1 MKTWIRILIVVLN
14 LLIKQACEEKKL
26 VPQKVMGK
34 ADASLHRSRK
44 NWQVG
49 FCVLERWT
57 RTTDFDTHTSF
68 LGQECKSVT
77 RTLLLKHG
85 EASHW
90 LPCQVA
96 PVRPSLPDMTGLPAR
111 LPCEQEMQ
119 TFIVPYRSAAVSD
132 PFFTCR
138 SSAQFVLGIYQKQ
151 KGSHVMLEDVIRS
164 MSAYKYHGQRAVE
177 LYRNY

>member
-1 MKTWIRILIVVLN
+1 MYHSALVLN
-14 LLIKQACEEKKL
+14 NRQLTLFNEARIANRHCFTYLKKYMQLHTGGKEMSWENVDKGSPNWNRISIVALSLLKQVCKEKKL
-26 VPQKVMGK
+26 CAQKVMRK

-49 FCVLERWT
+49 FCVLERW
-57 RTTDFDTHTSF
+57 
-68 LGQECKSVT
+68 T

-111 LPCEQEMQ
+111 PEAS
-119 TFIVPYRSAAVSD
+119 RR
-132 PFFTCR
+132 CR
-138 SSAQFVLGIYQKQ
+138 PL
-151 KGSHVMLEDVIRS
+151 
-164 MSAYKYHGQRAVE
+164 
-177 LYRNY
+177 LYRIDRLQSLIPSLHAEVAPSLC

>member
-1 MKTWIRILIVVLN
+1 MSWENVDKGSPNWNRISIVALS
-14 LLIKQACEEKKL
+14 LLKQVCKEKKL
-26 VPQKVMGK
+26 CPQKVMRK

-49 FCVLERWT
+49 FCVLERW
-57 RTTDFDTHTSF
+57 
-68 LGQECKSVT
+68 T

-111 LPCEQEMQ
+111 PPCEQEMQ

-151 KGSHVMLEDVIRS
+151 KDSHVMLEDVIRS
-164 MSAYKYHGQRAVE
+164 MGAYKYHGQRAVE